1 MRCIDMSDIVNNSK
15 SSLVWSRVGRIIS
28 YIIFISWTL
37 ITIVPLVWMTYSSL
51 KSNEELTRNIYALPH
66 ELFDNMNDVY
76 TVIKPDLNVM
86 RDYDPAKDKRERI
99 TIESTTIA
107 PGRRLMCFFLVKED
121 MPPAIQNLK
130 VGDKVVVKDL
140 PPKVRRY
147 INRKTMRFNYES
159 ALVRGGLAP
168 KFLNS
173 LIYASVSTFLVILLG
188 SMVAYAISKMQFKKI
203 SNVVIMLFG
212 LGYLISIPSLII
224 PLFLMLSKVG
234 LVDTHVGLIL
244 VYTATGLPLSV
255 LLTTQFMHGLPN
267 SLVESAYID
276 GASVFRTY
284 WSIILPMTTPVII
297 TISILSA
304 LGVWNEFLL
313 VLVLASSEFTKSLP
327 VGVYSFSSLTGT
339 QLGWQLAALVIA
351 TLPAMTVYFIFSQ
364 SLTKGVV
371 AGAVKE

>member
-1 MRCIDMSDIVNNSK
+1 MSDIVNNSR
-15 SSLVWSRVGRIIS
+15 SSRVWGSVGRVVS
-28 YIIFISWTL
+28 YVVFISWTL
-37 ITIVPLVWMTYSSL
+37 ITIVPLIWMTYSSL
-51 KSNEELTRNIYALPH
+51 KSNEELTRDIYALPY
-66 ELFDNMNDVY
+66 ELFQNMDDVY
-76 TVIKPDLNVM
+76 TVIKPDLNVI
-86 RDYDPAKDKRERI
+86 RDYNPAKDKRERI
-99 TIESTTIA
+99 TIESDTIA

-121 MPPAIQNLK
+121 MPPEIQNLK
-130 VGDKVVVKDL
+130 IGDKVVVHDL
-140 PPKVRRY
+140 PAPVRRY

-159 ALVRGGLAP
+159 ALIRGGLAG

-173 LIYASVSTFLVILLG
+173 TIYSAMSTFLVVILG
-188 SMVAYAISKMQFKKI
+188 SMVAYALSKMQFKKI
-203 SNVVIMLFG
+203 SNAVMVLFG

-234 LVDTHVGLIL
+234 LVDTHMGLIL

-284 WSIILPMTTPVII
+284 WSIILPMTTPVVI

-313 VLVLASSEFTKSLP
+313 VLVLASSELTKSLP
-327 VGVYSFSSLTGT
+327 VGVFSFSSLTGT

-351 TLPAMTVYFIFSQ
+351 TLPAMIVYFTFNQ
-364 SLTKGVV
+364 RLTKGVV